1 MSANSLV
8 KRCNWANYNQQ
19 MKEYHDREWGVPVH
33 DDRILFEFLILEGA
47 QAGLSWNTILQKREN
62 FRKAFDNFDY
72 KKIAQYGEK
81 KIEELLN
88 NTKIIRNKLKI
99 GAVIS
104 NAKALLQIQEELGSF
119 DKFIWKFIDN
129 TPIINKFKTLDEL
142 PSKTEKSE
150 EISKALKKRG
160 FKFVGPTIIY
170 SFMQAIGMT
179 NDHTTDCF
187 RYEETNQIINAI
199 TNPK

>member
-1 MSANSLV
+1 MIKLAQ
-8 KRCNWANYNQQ
+8 RCKWAEFNDL
-19 MKEYHDREWGVPVH
+19 MREYHDKEWGVPMH
-33 DDRILFEFLILEGA
+33 DDQNLFEFLILEGV

-62 FRKAFDNFDY
+62 FRKAFDNFNF
-72 KKIAQYGEK
+72 KKIAQYNEK

-88 NTKIIRNKLKI
+88 NTKIIRNNLKI
-99 GAVIS
+99 RAAIT
-104 NAKALLQIQEELGSF
+104 NAKALLEIQKEAGSF

-129 TPIINKFKTLDEL
+129 KPIINKFKTLDEL
-142 PSKTEKSE
+142 PSKTEQSE
-150 EISKALKKRG
+150 KISKVLKKRG

-187 RYEETNQIINAI
+187 RYEEINQIINEN
-199 TNPK
+199 TNIK